1 MRVEIFKTGISLS
14 TDGRERKEA
23 EQIKWHRQKMKRK
36 KKDKRKEKSVIGVED
51 READGRVEKNAGGG
65 GRVGGW

>member
-51 READGRVEKNAGGG
+51 RGADGRVEKNAGGG

>member
-1 MRVEIFKTGISLS
+1 MAQTEN
-14 TDGRERKEA
+14 E
-23 EQIKWHRQKMKRK
+23 K

-51 READGRVEKNAGGG
+51 RGADGRVEKNAGGG

>member
-1 MRVEIFKTGISLS
+1 MAQTEN
-14 TDGRERKEA
+14 E
-23 EQIKWHRQKMKRK
+23 K

-51 READGRVEKNAGGG
+51 RGADGRVEKNAGGR